1 MLFELN
7 FNRQQQAEST
17 GPVTSS
23 LSKNHGHSWSA
34 DGAVDK
40 RVPSR

>member
-17 GPVTSS
+17 GLVTSS
-23 LSKNHGHSWSA
+23 LRKIHDHPSSA

-40 RVPSR
+40 TVSAI